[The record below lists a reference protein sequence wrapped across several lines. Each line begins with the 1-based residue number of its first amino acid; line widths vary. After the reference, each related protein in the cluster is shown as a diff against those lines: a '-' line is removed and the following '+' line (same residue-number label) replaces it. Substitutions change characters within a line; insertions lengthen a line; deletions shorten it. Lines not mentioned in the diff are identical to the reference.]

1 MVFFP
6 AAIFIWFVGCHAMDD
21 TDTGDI
27 LNTEESQ
34 EPVKIKLLPVTSR
47 VMTTTNFLDLGL
59 IYILFFFN
67 YLHLRICLK
76 EIQILTTLGRF
87 LDHFTI
93 CPLSLQTNED
103 LPDPFIFQN
112 FLNSSRTEFS
122 LVIVHII
129 IIIWYDKIL

>member
-47 VMTTTNFLDLGL
+47 VMTTTNFLDLRL

-87 LDHFTI
+87 YN
-93 CPLSLQTNED
+93 LSLVSSN
-103 LPDPFIFQN
+103 QN

>member
-47 VMTTTNFLDLGL
+47 IMTTTNFLDLGL
-59 IYILFFFN
+59 KPTKIFQTRLFF
-67 YLHLRICLK
+67 
-76 EIQILTTLGRF
+76 
-87 LDHFTI
+87 
-93 CPLSLQTNED
+93 
-103 LPDPFIFQN
+103 
-112 FLNSSRTEFS
+112 
-122 LVIVHII
+122 
-129 IIIWYDKIL
+129 KIS